1 MTSFSKR
8 GNGFPFQSRIQSP
21 NNAPQG
27 PLWSDIPPT
36 HPIISLTLSP
46 VPLPLLSRHPGL
58 LAVPPILKHIR
69 PHPLGSFPRSSL
81 HLEAD
86 ILPEISTWLNSPP

>member
-27 PLWSDIPPT
+27 PLWSDIPRTPHYLSDLIPCSAPFALSAPRPPCCSSHPQT
-36 HPIISLTLSP
+36 HQATPSGLSP
-46 VPLPLLSRHPGL
+46 QV
-58 LAVPPILKHIR
+58 
-69 PHPLGSFPRSSL
+69 F
-81 HLEAD
+81 
-86 ILPEISTWLNSPP
+86 SPPGS